1 MKKSL
6 AITGAA
12 LALAFANL
20 ASANVTVFDNPTVFA
35 GTGSF
40 LNDFGYTYLVQI
52 DGQQQFLGNPVPAG
66 NVATTEEYCI
76 ANIDGLVAG
85 SASLSLSASSP
96 TVGLSGFSVTQG
108 TSGGC
113 NINAGNVG
121 QNTGA
126 WVEVLYTGPATIAP
140 STFLPSITFY
150 STFPENAGP
159 NTAYGGSAYNKTPN
173 GDGSFNPTHNQGE
186 ITGPQSNTPEPATMT
201 LFGSALLGI
210 GFFARKRKKS

>member
-6 AITGAA
+6 ALTGAA

-40 LNDFGYTYLVQI
+40 LNDFGYTYLVQL

-66 NVATTEEYCI
+66 NTPTTEEYCI

-85 SASLSLSASSP
+85 SASIVATP
-96 TVGLSGFSVTQG
+96 GFSVTQG
-108 TSGGC
+108 TTGGC

-121 QNTGA
+121 QNIGA
-126 WVEVLYTGPATIAP
+126 WVEVLYTGTATYAP
-140 STFLPSITFY
+140 STSLPSITFY
-150 STFPENAGP
+150 STFPENTGP
-159 NTAYGGSAYNKTPN
+159 NTAYGGSAYNKTAN
-173 GDGSFNPTHNQGE
+173 GDGSFNVTHNQGE
-186 ITGPQSNTPEPATMT
+186 ITGPQSLTTTPEPATMT

-210 GFFARKRKKS
+210 GFFARKRSKKS